1 MIKEID
7 VHALKD
13 KLLIKEDFILVDV
26 RTDNEYY
33 LSSIQGAMHISI
45 NDIPYRIND
54 LDRDKEIVVQCK
66 SGKRSAKACTFLLK
80 NDFTNVKNLQG
91 GILAW
96 AKYIDP
102 SILVY

>member
-7 VHALKD
+7 
-13 KLLIKEDFILVDV
+13 
-26 RTDNEYY
+26 
-33 LSSIQGAMHISI
+33 
-45 NDIPYRIND
+45 
-54 LDRDKEIVVQCK
+54 VQCK
-66 SGKRSAKACTFLLK
+66 SGKRAAKVCTFLLK
-80 NDFTNVKNLQG
+80 KDFTNVKNLQG